1 MAAVDAPGATGP
13 RDPAPVVA
21 IDGPSGSGKGT
32 LAAALARRLRF
43 HYLDSGALYRIVAR
57 AGLAAGID
65 VADGPALAGLAER
78 LAITFELGAADV
90 TVHVDGVDQS
100 AAIRAESISVA
111 ASQVAALPAVRSAL
125 LAVQRAFRKP
135 PGLVA
140 DGRDMGTVVFRD
152 ARLKIFL
159 EASPESRAER
169 RYNQLKDK
177 DLGVSL
183 RGLLESIRERD
194 QRDRSRAV
202 SPLVAAPDAV
212 VIDSTHL
219 SIDAVFDVVW
229 RHVVA
234 ARIGT
239 RSSGD

>member
-1 MAAVDAPGATGP
+1 MAAADARGRREGSGP
-13 RDPAPVVA
+13 AAVPVIAV
-21 IDGPSGSGKGT
+21 DGPSGSGKGT
-32 LAAALARRLRF
+32 LGAALARRLRF

-57 AGLAAGID
+57 AALAAGVDLGDGPRLAALAARLSIAFDLGETD
-65 VADGPALAGLAER
+65 VAVR
-78 LAITFELGAADV
+78 
-90 TVHVDGVDQS
+90 VDGRDQS
-100 AAIRAESISVA
+100 VAIRAEPISVA
-111 ASQVAALPAVRSAL
+111 ASQVAALPDLRTAL
-125 LAVQRAFRKP
+125 LAVQRGFRAH

-140 DGRDMGTVVFRD
+140 DGRDMGTVVFPD

-159 EASPESRAER
+159 EASPESRAQR

-212 VIDSTHL
+212 VIDSTRL
-219 SIDAVFDVVW
+219 SIDAVFEVVW

-234 ARIGT
+234 AGFAPR
-239 RSSGD
+239 

>member
-1 MAAVDAPGATGP
+1 MAADE
-13 RDPAPVVA
+13 APVVA
-21 IDGPSGSGKGT
+21 VDGPSGSGKGT

-57 AGLAAGID
+57 AGLDAGIP
-65 VADGPALAGLAER
+65 VTDGPALAALATGLAIE
-78 LAITFELGAADV
+78 FDLGPTAV
-90 TVHVDGVDQS
+90 TVRVDGVDRS
-100 AAIRAESISVA
+100 SAIRAEPISVA
-111 ASQVAALPAVRSAL
+111 ASQVAALPAVRAAL
-125 LAVQRAFRKP
+125 LAVQRSFRKR

-159 EASPESRAER
+159 EASAESRAER
-169 RYNQLKDK
+169 RYNQLRHNQLMDK

-194 QRDRSRAV
+194 QRDRSRAA

-219 SIDAVFDVVW
+219 SIDAVFAVVW
-229 RHVVA
+229 QHVVA
-234 ARIGT
+234 AGIGA
-239 RSSGD
+239 RPAGD